1 MQFQPLY
8 GSSVIVSAEQ
18 QRQCAP
24 DLPATL
30 EYAAAVPL
38 EKGQMLQRRGEL
50 GQVEVVEPQRL
61 FHLSIVLL
69 RGATYT
75 YTPHHSSGK
84 R

>member
-1 MQFQPLY
+1 MLLYPRSSSGSVRLIYLQQPL
-8 GSSVIVSAEQ
+8 G
-18 QRQCAP
+18 
-24 DLPATL
+24 L